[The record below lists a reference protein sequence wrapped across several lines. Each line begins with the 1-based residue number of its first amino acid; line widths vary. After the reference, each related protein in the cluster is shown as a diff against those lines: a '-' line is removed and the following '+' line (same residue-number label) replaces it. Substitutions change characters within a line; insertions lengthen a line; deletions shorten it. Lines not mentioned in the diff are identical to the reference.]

1 VLFSLQAQ
9 DAPAATAP
17 AAAAAQ
23 VSFVGRVTAV
33 RGLCRV
39 REELVALVQISG
51 RPGRPALVTTAQL
64 RAAAPELYMDYLESR
79 VVFEEAV
86 SQTL

>member
-1 VLFSLQAQ
+1 
-9 DAPAATAP
+9 
-17 AAAAAQ
+17 

-64 RAAAPELYMDYLESR
+64 RAAAPELYMDYLESK
-79 VVFEEAV
+79 VVFEEAIN
-86 SQTL
+86 QTL